1 MLIHGFTKTTLLDY
15 PGKVAATIF
24 LGGCNFRCPF
34 CHNAPLV
41 LAPEQEPAFPL
52 EEILHF
58 LEKRRKILDGVCIS
72 GGEPTLDPDLRS
84 LCRSIK
90 ALGYPIK
97 LDTNGTDPG
106 LLRGLAG
113 EQLIDHIAMDV
124 KSSPEHYASL
134 TGMDGPD
141 LDRIAQSIQ
150 WLLTD
155 PLPYE
160 FRTTVVREL
169 HTEADI
175 IRISQ
180 WIVGARAYFLQAY
193 QDAPQVMQPGFT
205 AYPKE
210 EMEHLCDL
218 VRPAVPSVRLR
229 GID

>member
-1 MLIHGFTKTTLLDY
+1 MPIHGFTKTTLLDY
-15 PGKVAATIF
+15 PGRVAATIF

-134 TGMDGPD
+134 TGMDGPN
-141 LDRIAQSIQ
+141 LDRIDQSIQ

-169 HTEADI
+169 HTEEDLI
-175 IRISQ
+175 QISK
-180 WIVGARAYFLQAY
+180 WIAGAAQYFLQAY
-193 QDAPQVMQPGFT
+193 RDSPQVMQRGYS
-205 AYPKE
+205 ACSKE
-210 EMEHLCDL
+210 EMGHYL
-218 VRPAVPSVRLR
+218 RSVRLLIPSAQLR
-229 GID
+229 WVD